1 MNESGFKCTPAASLR
16 FEVMAT
22 FDAARAASVRVR
34 KFLKD
39 AGIEE
44 EELDGWEL
52 AIVEATN
59 NVAEHG
65 NTTEE
70 DEKFQMDVHIDVD
83 VVEVRIMD
91 FTPGFDYP
99 DQVEL
104 PDDLSEG
111 GRGLFLIEQIC
122 DQVHYL
128 KGRRENCLILRK
140 QRADTGTKT
149 FTVEDFQKDEEKE
162 QLQQQIA
169 ELDEA
174 LDGMTEELSS
184 SYESLAAIFKF
195 SQELSKQRDLDEFS
209 HMILDH
215 LLKITESDWYL
226 LRIKQGADELVQ
238 FSASRDLTF
247 KPLKVSG
254 DPEGSLELQSAE
266 ARQDT
271 WIDSDHRFAEDEPL
285 AVFSDTKSAVVH
297 PFYLN
302 EDLVGTLSVG
312 ATRDK
317 KPLSAGQVNVLHT
330 FSDFLALQILN
341 ARYHDEQIKS
351 KVVSREL
358 EIAANIQLSLLPKT
372 LPELGGFTL
381 DGFYQS
387 ARHVGGDFYDA
398 VRTPDGGLLLTIADV
413 MGKGVPAAMFA
424 AILRTVLRAQQDLAA
439 KPAALLQTAN
449 NLLFDDLDRVD
460 MFITVQL
467 VYISPDGTQGAC
479 ASAGHC
485 PLLIGN
491 PSTGSHAAIEADGP
505 PIGISKDLEFGDNC
519 FDLTPGSRLILYT
532 DGVTEARNANG
543 DLWGDDALENWWRE
557 TAPQPAAK
565 LKANLIE
572 TVKGFV
578 GDAAATDDL
587 TFLVLADIQFN
598 G

>member
-1 MNESGFKCTPAASLR
+1 MNESGFKCAPAASLR
-16 FEVMAT
+16 FEVLAT

-39 AGIEE
+39 AGIGE

-52 AIVEATN
+52 VIVEATN

-65 NTTEE
+65 NTSEE
-70 DEKFQMDVHIDVD
+70 DEKFQLDVHIDAAF
-83 VVEVRIMD
+83 VEVRVTD
-91 FTPGFDYP
+91 FTPGFEYP
-99 DQVEL
+99 EEVDL
-104 PDDLSEG
+104 PDPLSEG
-111 GRGLFLIEQIC
+111 GRGLFLIETIC
-122 DQVHYL
+122 DSVRYL
-128 KGRRENCLILRK
+128 QGRGANCLVLRK
-140 QRADTGTKT
+140 ERADSGAKALTA
-149 FTVEDFQKDEEKE
+149 EDFETDAE
-162 QLQQQIA
+162 QERLQQQIA

-195 SQELSKQRDLDEFS
+195 SQELSKQRNLDEFA

-226 LRIKQGADELVQ
+226 LRIKQGEDELVQ
-238 FSASRDLTF
+238 FSASRDLSF
-247 KPLKVSG
+247 KPLRVSG
-254 DPEGSLELQSAE
+254 GSDNSIELQSAE
-266 ARQDT
+266 ARQDH
-271 WIDSDHRFAEDEPL
+271 WIDSDEGFAAGEPL
-285 AVFSDTKSAVVH
+285 AVFADTKSGVVH

-341 ARYHDEQIKS
+341 ARYQDEQIKS

-358 EIAANIQLSLLPKT
+358 EIAANIQRSLLPKK
-372 LPELGGFTL
+372 LPDLDGFTL

-398 VRTPDGGLLLTIADV
+398 VATPDGGLLLTIADV
-413 MGKGVPAAMFA
+413 MGKGVPAAMFS
-424 AILRTVLRAQQDLAA
+424 AILRTVLRSQRELASS
-439 KPAALLQTAN
+439 PAELLQRAN

-467 VYISPDGTQGAC
+467 VYVHPEGGSGAC

-485 PLLIGN
+485 PLLVGN
-491 PSTGSHAAIEADGP
+491 PITGDFQSIEADGP
-505 PIGISKDLEFGDNC
+505 PIGITRDLDFADNR
-519 FDLTPGSRLILYT
+519 FHLKPGSRLILYT
-532 DGVTEARNANG
+532 DGVTEARNVAG
-543 DLWGDDALENWWRE
+543 DFWGDDAFVDWWKR
-557 TAPQPAAK
+557 AAGQPATD
-565 LKANLIE
+565 LKTDLIR

-578 GDAAATDDL
+578 ADAAATDDL
-587 TFLVLADIQFN
+587 TFLVLAENQFK

>member
-44 EELDGWEL
+44 EDLDAWEL
-52 AIVEATN
+52 AIVESTN

-70 DEKFQMDVHIDVD
+70 DDKFQMDVHLDANFA
-83 VVEVRIMD
+83 EVRITD

-99 DQVEL
+99 DTVEL

-122 DQVHYL
+122 DQVYYL
-128 KGRRENCLILRK
+128 KGRGANCLVLRK
-140 QRADTGTKT
+140 ERADSGTKT
-149 FTVEDFQKDEEKE
+149 FSAEDFKEDKEKE

-195 SQELSKQRDLDEFS
+195 SQELSKQRNLDEFA

-226 LRIKQGADELVQ
+226 LRIKQGSDELVQ
-238 FSASRDLTF
+238 FSASRDLSF
-247 KPLKVSG
+247 EPLKISG
-254 DPEGSLELQSAE
+254 SREGSLELQSAA

-271 WIDSDHRFAEDEPL
+271 WIDSDDGFQEDEPL

-312 ATRDK
+312 AIRDQ

-341 ARYHDEQIKS
+341 ARYQDEQIKS

-372 LPELGGFTL
+372 LPELENFSL

-398 VRTPDGGLLLTIADV
+398 VATPDGGLLLTIADV
-413 MGKGVPAAMFA
+413 MGKGVPAAMFS
-424 AILRTVLRAQQDLAA
+424 AILRTVLRSQRELAA
-439 KPAALLQTAN
+439 RPAELLQRASS
-449 NLLFDDLDRVD
+449 LLFDDLDRVD

-467 VYISPDGTQGAC
+467 VYIDPDGQFGAC

-485 PLLIGN
+485 PLLVGN
-491 PSTGSHAAIEADGP
+491 PVTGDFQTIEADAP
-505 PIGISKDLEFGDNC
+505 PIGILKDLEFADNR
-519 FDLTPGSRLILYT
+519 FELKPGSRLILYT
-532 DGVTEARNANG
+532 DGVTEARNTNG
-543 DLWGDDALENWWRE
+543 DLWGDDAFEAWWKQ
-557 TAPQPAAK
+557 ASPQSAAD
-565 LKANLIE
+565 LKEGLHN

-587 TFLVLADIQFN
+587 TFLVLANNQFQ